1 MLGLRESV
9 CVCCLSQVLAAVVMM
24 KGSSGLGMVS
34 GDVGGEVVALGTGTK
49 CINGE
54 FISDSG
60 LAVNDCHAEV
70 IVRRSLLRFLY
81 AQLELCTKGQSM
93 ASIFQEMPSGKYV
106 LRPGVSFH
114 LYISTAPCGDAR
126 VFSPKENE
134 EAAEDDK
141 HPNRKGRGQA
151 RVKIEAGEGTV
162 LASGQVSKY
171 LEWVWLIIRVLQWTF
186 WIYYWPIVFVDL

>member
-1 MLGLRESV
+1 M
-9 CVCCLSQVLAAVVMM
+9 
-24 KGSSGLGMVS
+24 
-34 GDVGGEVVALGTGTK
+34 GGEVVALGTGTK

-70 IVRRSLLRFLY
+70 VARRALMRFLY
-81 AQLELCTKGQSM
+81 AQLDLCAMGQG
-93 ASIFQEMPSGKYV
+93 ANSIFLPTSSGKYA
-106 LRPGVSFH
+106 LKPGISFH

-126 VFSPKENE
+126 VFSPKEVEN
-134 EAAEDDK
+134 DK

-162 LASGQVSKY
+162 LATSQVSVETFKCGFWA
-171 LEWVWLIIRVLQWTF
+171 LGMLGLIRCPDFNCRGELLLGNIWCCILRVNDQIPKLCPKIMPNMWLILAV
-186 WIYYWPIVFVDL
+186 

>member
-1 MLGLRESV
+1 M
-9 CVCCLSQVLAAVVMM
+9 CVFVFQVLSAVIMM
-24 KGSSGLGMVS
+24 KGSSGLGMVH

-70 IVRRSLLRFLY
+70 IARRSLVRFLY
-81 AQLELCTKGQSM
+81 AQLDLCAKGQDS
-93 ASIFQEMPSGKYV
+93 ASIFHRVSSGKFS
-106 LRPGVSFH
+106 LKPGVSFH

-126 VFSPKENE
+126 VFSPQE
-134 EAAEDDK
+134 EDREGDP
-141 HPNRKGRGQA
+141 HPHRKGRGQA

-162 LASGQVSKY
+162 LATSQVS
-171 LEWVWLIIRVLQWTF
+171 VWGGGG
-186 WIYYWPIVFVDL
+186 

>member
-1 MLGLRESV
+1 M
-9 CVCCLSQVLAAVVMM
+9 
-24 KGSSGLGMVS
+24 
-34 GDVGGEVVALGTGTK
+34 GTGTK

-70 IVRRSLLRFLY
+70 IARRSLIRFLY
-81 AQLELCTKGQSM
+81 AQLDLCAKGQGS
-93 ASIFQEMPSGKYV
+93 ASILQHTSSGKFG
-106 LRPGVSFH
+106 LKPGVSFH

-126 VFSPKENE
+126 VFSPKDVE
-134 EAAEDDK
+134 EGGDDP

-162 LASGQVSKY
+162 LATSQVSRHSQALALATSPNLMPLAY
-171 LEWVWLIIRVLQWTF
+171 
-186 WIYYWPIVFVDL
+186 PHSPC

>member
-1 MLGLRESV
+1 M
-9 CVCCLSQVLAAVVMM
+9 QVLSAVVMM
-24 KGSSGLGMVS
+24 KGSSGLGMVH

-70 IVRRSLLRFLY
+70 ITRRSLMRFLY
-81 AQLELCTKGQSM
+81 AQLDLCAKGQGS
-93 ASIFQEMPSGKYV
+93 ASIFQRGPSGKFC

-126 VFSPKENE
+126 VFSPKESE
-134 EAAEDDK
+134 EAAGGGAGEDDP

-162 LASGQVSKY
+162 LASGQVSCMQY
-171 LEWVWLIIRVLQWTF
+171 I
-186 WIYYWPIVFVDL
+186 

>member
-1 MLGLRESV
+1 MPPL
-9 CVCCLSQVLAAVVMM
+9 QVLSAVVMM

-34 GDVGGEVVALGTGTK
+34 ESVGGEVVALGTGTK

-54 FISDSG
+54 FMSDSG

-70 IVRRSLLRFLY
+70 ITRRSLIRFLY
-81 AQLELCTKGQSM
+81 AQLNLCTKGQSS
-93 ASIFQEMPSGKYV
+93 ASIFQQAESGKFC
-106 LRPGVSFH
+106 LRPGISFH

-126 VFSPKENE
+126 VFSPKEE
-134 EAAEDDK
+134 EGVGENDP

-162 LASGQVSKY
+162 LACGQVRGRAWGSLF
-171 LEWVWLIIRVLQWTF
+171 LEIVQRELLFPLRFRHGTALWVEPG
-186 WIYYWPIVFVDL
+186 Y